1 MSQQGSH
8 VRAKVDAGVWNR
20 PSDDTRS
27 WATISKTIEML
38 YPSFAADAGIDPV
51 LPWAKG
57 GGRLH
62 GSMCKVLFMGL
73 MHCSVSGIA
82 IIIYNS
88 DADERGSDGKAFF
101 KIARVIVPS
110 AQRPA
115 FDRLMFPSISSIKA
129 MNFDGLVD
137 QTAARKANVTRWKT
151 LQKQWETAGFNE
163 TVVGGDVIFTYNP
176 ETFYKQRL
184 QQSSCRKR
192 KLDEISLNAGE

>member
-8 VRAKVDAGVWNR
+8 VRAKVAAGVWNR

-27 WATISKTIEML
+27 WATISKTIQML

-62 GSMCKVLFMGL
+62 GSMCKALFMSL

-82 IIIYNS
+82 IVIYNS

-115 FDRLMFPSISSIKA
+115 FDSLLFPSITSIKA
-129 MNFDGLVD
+129 RTFDDEV
-137 QTAARKANVTRWKT
+137 ARKANVTRWKT
-151 LQKQWETAGFNE
+151 IQKQWETAGFDE
-163 TVVGGDVIFTYNP
+163 TIVDGDVILTYNP

-192 KLDEISLNAGE
+192 KLDETSV